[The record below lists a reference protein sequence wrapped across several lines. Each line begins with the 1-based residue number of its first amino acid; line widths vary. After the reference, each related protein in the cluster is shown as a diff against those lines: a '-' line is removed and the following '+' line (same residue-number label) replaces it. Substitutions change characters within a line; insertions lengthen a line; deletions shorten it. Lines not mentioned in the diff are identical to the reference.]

1 MKVFCWNWRRQLA
14 AIAFGLRIGICAVV
28 YACNVPVF
36 RFALER
42 WRPDPYRVTLVHRR
56 ELSDAQKEIIRP
68 LEEAQDKGSANVMF
82 RIVDASESD
91 KLGDDG
97 LLIVQYPEHLRID
110 MPVWKG
116 PLSRE
121 NVEMLTDSP
130 VRRELVRRLAEG
142 QTAVWLL
149 LESGQTEKDDA
160 AVELLN
166 TEFKRLE
173 QELKLPELTSDP
185 ADELL
190 AATPLKVAFSVLRVP
205 HGVGNEQAL
214 AAMLINCESDL
225 AGRSEPIVYPVFG
238 RGRVLLPLIGAG
250 ITAKNIE
257 DSAAFLVGPCSCQVK
272 ELNPGFDLLL
282 SVEWDALLS
291 QDGQRSA
298 ERRVGKG

>member
-1 MKVFCWNWRRQLA
+1 
-14 AIAFGLRIGICAVV
+14 
-28 YACNVPVF
+28 
-36 RFALER
+36 
-42 WRPDPYRVTLVHRR
+42 
-56 ELSDAQKEIIRP
+56 
-68 LEEAQDKGSANVMF
+68 
-82 RIVDASESD
+82 
-91 KLGDDG
+91 

-110 MPVWKG
+110 VPVWKG

-121 NVEMLTDSP
+121 NVQILTDSP

-149 LESGQTEKDDA
+149 LESGQPEKDDA
-160 AVELLN
+160 AAELLN

-205 HGVGNEQAL
+205 HAAASEQAL
-214 AAMLINCESDL
+214 AGMLINCESDL

-282 SVEWDALLS
+282 STEWDALLS
-291 QDGQRSA
+291 QNGQQLTAFQTRGLPLVPPGKA
-298 ERRVGKG
+298 ELVPIPSGAREATPVAVESIAVSTRASGASWLLTTGLLGGAIAFVVLLAALNSTRAY